1 MSGRITT
8 HSNSPLRTLNK
19 VLQIGNVKINTPV
32 LLAPMA
38 GVTDYAFRILCRNQ
52 GAGMVYSEFVSAD
65 GIIREN
71 AKTLKLIRFSDG
83 ERPIG
88 IQIFGSDPEVMSKAA
103 RYVVTTFKPDIL
115 DINYGCPVPKITKRG
130 AGAAALKDLSLL
142 DDITS
147 AVVEAAGET
156 PVTVKMRAGWDRDSI
171 VVPDVGPRL
180 AQLGVKAITLHPRTS
195 KQGYSGKADWS
206 LIRKL
211 VQSLNRCPAAT
222 QGINNKRKL
231 KLAATVEIIGLHN
244 KRRLKPAA
252 TVIDTNSSIPVIGN
266 GDIRKPEDVLRMFDE
281 TGCDGVMAGR
291 AALGNPWFFYQTAAL
306 LRGESIPD
314 TPSLT
319 ERIEMCNQHFDLLI
333 RDRGERAGT
342 NLMRKHF
349 GWYIKGFQ
357 GAQKIRQRLITAP
370 GSKEMKEGLQ
380 MIGPSTPPAGG
391 YDG

>member
-1 MSGRITT
+1 VSGRITT

-38 GVTDYAFRILCRNQ
+38 GVTDYAFRHLCRNH

-71 AKTLKLIRFSDG
+71 AKTLNLIRFSDA

-130 AGAAALKDLSLL
+130 AGAAALKDLFLL

-156 PVTVKMRAGWDRDSI
+156 PVTVKMRAGWDRNSI
-171 VVPDVGPRL
+171 VAPDVGPRL
-180 AQLGVKAITLHPRTS
+180 AELGVKAITLHPRTS

-206 LIRKL
+206 LIRELKR
-211 VQSLNRCPAAT
+211 SLNSKMNPAAT
-222 QGINNKRKL
+222 SGINGINNKRGL
-231 KLAATVEIIGLHN
+231 KPAPTSGTTYTNN
-244 KRRLKPAA
+244 KRWLKPAA
-252 TVIDTNSSIPVIGN
+252 TDIITKIPIIGN
-266 GDIRKPEDVLRMFDE
+266 GDIRKPEDVLRMFEE
-281 TGCDGVMAGR
+281 TGCDGVMVGR

-370 GSKEMKEGLQ
+370 GLTAMKEELQ
-380 MIGPSTPPAGG
+380 MICER
-391 YDG
+391 